1 MSSFWRVH
9 AETVGLA
16 AFAEGISL
24 FSFPLPSS
32 PATTL
37 AHELDEE
44 AMPFCDG
51 GVFAG
56 SEFIYIYLFILS
68 QFCKNIWSVTNFAK
82 IYICRHG
89 PRRQGH
95 NVVAH
100 GGKSHQEWAL
110 SPNATG
116 HGVTSLTPWPA
127 ALGA

>member
-56 SEFIYIYLFILS
+56 SEFIYIYIFIYLFYR
-68 QFCKNIWSVTNFAK
+68 NFAK
-82 IYICRHG
+82 IYG
-89 PRRQGH
+89 PSQILQKYTS
-95 NVVAH
+95 VAM
-100 GGKSHQEWAL
+100 
-110 SPNATG
+110 G
-116 HGVTSLTPWPA
+116 HGVKDITLWPTA
-127 ALGA
+127 ARVTRSGP

>member
-56 SEFIYIYLFILS
+56 SEFIYIYIYLFIYFIAIL
-68 QFCKNIWSVTNFAK
+68 QKYMVRHKFCKNI
-82 IYICRHG
+82 H
-89 PRRQGH
+89 
-95 NVVAH
+95 
-100 GGKSHQEWAL
+100 L
-110 SPNATG
+110 SPWATASR
-116 HGVTSLTPWPA
+116 T
-127 ALGA
+127 